1 MFVTMTCNPS
11 WREITENLPAGQ
23 KFYDRPD
30 ITSRVFRLKLKE
42 IIQFFKLGKMGEVI
56 AYLYSVELQKRGL
69 PHAHILIRLLD
80 GQSIGSNR
88 VDELICAE
96 IPDID
101 ADPELFAIVTRVVP
115 RRVKLRQL
123 VVVVKASRKPTPR
136 KLDSRGRFPLYRRRS
151 VHRGGR
157 TAFVRGQHITNANI
171 VPCNPFLSGYFA
183 CHIDVELCTMVRSIR
198 YVLKYVN
205 KGSDKST
212 FVIRNPGDNL
222 DEIREYRNARY
233 VGSNEATWRI
243 LEFPIHENFPSVLV
257 LCLYTSLTVNRSFT
271 IQIIH
276 ST

>member
-56 AYLYSVELQKRGL
+56 AYLYSVEFQKRGL
-69 PHAHILIRLLD
+69 PHAHILIRSLD

-115 RRVKLRQL
+115 RRVKLRRL

-136 KLDSRGRFPLYRRRS
+136 KRDSRTVEDVFPSPVVGRFNK
-151 VHRGGR
+151 V
-157 TAFVRGQHITNANI
+157 A
-171 VPCNPFLSGYFA
+171 VPHSLG
-183 CHIDVELCTMVRSIR
+183 
-198 YVLKYVN
+198 VN
-205 KGSDKST
+205 T
-212 FVIRNPGDNL
+212 
-222 DEIREYRNARY
+222 
-233 VGSNEATWRI
+233 
-243 LEFPIHENFPSVLV
+243 
-257 LCLYTSLTVNRSFT
+257 
-271 IQIIH
+271 
-276 ST
+276 